1 MTCFTV
7 NIYRNSQHY
16 RESDV
21 PCRQSAVFYHQ
32 NDKPGAPGG
41 PPASHGGENRGQAPP
56 KQTPEHGFGGKSL
69 GVTSETQVA
78 QFACGT
84 PILRHWTVKTQHND
98 GPEAPAGPPASHG
111 SKNPKKAPPKCTPES
126 GFGSKGP
133 RRRSAGSG
141 PPPRRPTPHRRIGV
155 PHAIRTQGTA
165 ALPHAASELG
175 RPSELQYIY
184 IYVYVY
190 IYILKLRWSP
200 LIIDAARRND
210 SATRQRQCLPARGF
224 LVAGP

>member
-1 MTCFTV
+1 MARFCVPSRAKSPFSAGIHNTIEETTPYVVKMTCFTVKIVAPAVRIHNTIEDATPYVAQMTCFTV

-32 NDKPGAPGG
+32 NDRPEAPGG

-111 SKNPKKAPPKCTPES
+111 SKNPKKNT
-126 GFGSKGP
+126 
-133 RRRSAGSG
+133 
-141 PPPRRPTPHRRIGV
+141 
-155 PHAIRTQGTA
+155 
-165 ALPHAASELG
+165 SEM
-175 RPSELQYIY
+175 Y
-184 IYVYVY
+184 
-190 IYILKLRWSP
+190 
-200 LIIDAARRND
+200 
-210 SATRQRQCLPARGF
+210 T
-224 LVAGP
+224 

>member
-32 NDKPGAPGG
+32 NDRPEAPGG

-111 SKNPKKAPPKCTPES
+111 SKNPKKTPPKCTPES
-126 GFGSKGP
+126 GFRTKSP
-133 RRRSAGSG
+133 CRRSAVAG

-155 PHAIRTQGTA
+155 PHAIR
-165 ALPHAASELG
+165 
-175 RPSELQYIY
+175 
-184 IYVYVY
+184 
-190 IYILKLRWSP
+190 
-200 LIIDAARRND
+200 
-210 SATRQRQCLPARGF
+210 ATRVSKPPPFYGPATKNRHTGGHCLCHGAATSVSYTHLTLPTTPY
-224 LVAGP
+224 V